1 MQPNQARHTPRL
13 RLEGIAVFHRKLVL
27 RSGSEGDK
35 HDPYSWVERAVLYNG
50 SRFVLRQGALGY
62 SRFYINERKVAEGD
76 ATPDCCNYAVGEW
89 EARVGMTIAQFDAA
103 YDRLHRNEPED
114 PMGSASRYA

>member
-1 MQPNQARHTPRL
+1 MQPNQARHTMRL
-13 RLEGIAVFHRKLVL
+13 RLEGAQVFHRMLVV
-27 RSGSEGDK
+27 REGVEGCA
-35 HDPYSWVERAVLYNG
+35 HDPYQWTERAVLYNG

-89 EARVGMTIAQFDAA
+89 ERRIGMTIDQFDAA
-103 YDRLHRNEPED
+103 YDRLHRCDIED
-114 PMGSASRYA
+114 PMGPASRYI